1 VPRLTKHAQIDQL
14 ILFLGGS
21 SRCPRLINIWAS
33 GSENPDCPRQVIG
46 RVPVIE
52 RRAVGLIGHFGAHHE
67 VSFPHQSFPPACRKR
82 LFTRLGA
89 PLLNIESSDLT
100 MAA

>member
-1 VPRLTKHAQIDQL
+1 
-14 ILFLGGS
+14 
-21 SRCPRLINIWAS
+21 
-33 GSENPDCPRQVIG
+33 
-46 RVPVIE
+46 VIE
-52 RRAVGLIGHFGAHHE
+52 RRSVGLIGHFGAHHE
-67 VSFPHQSFPPACRKR
+67 VSFPHQPFPPACRKR